1 MIVQINTD
9 KHIEGYSRMNEFFSG
24 EIKRELERFDNKIT
38 RVEVHLGDENGEKFG
53 KNDKRCLIEVRV
65 EGKNPIAV
73 TTHTDT
79 IEKSFNE
86 AVVKIKRS
94 LDTLLD
100 KMRAH

>member
-24 EIKRELERFDNKIT
+24 EIERELERFNDKVT
-38 RVEVHLGDENGEKFG
+38 RVEVHLGDENGEKAG

-65 EGKNPIAV
+65 EGKSPIAV
-73 TTHTDT
+73 TTHADSV
-79 IEKSFNE
+79 EKAFSE
-86 AVVKIKRS
+86 GVVKIKRS
-94 LDTLLD
+94 LDTLLE